1 MMSKDDEIRRSK
13 VLELSSDVRCES
25 SLVESML

>member
-1 MMSKDDEIRRSK
+1 MDKT
-13 VLELSSDVRCES
+13 ES